1 MSSVAP
7 WHAAAGRLTLA
18 QVYSGLGDHQRARV
32 LTEEARE
39 RYTPA
44 ARSPLTDTMLK
55 QAEELVESLGDPPV
69 GPSLLTTA
77 ELRVVQYLPSHLT
90 FPEIGQQLWLSR
102 HTVKSQ
108 AMSAYRKLG
117 VSSRSEAVTRA
128 RQLGL
133 LPPR

>member
-1 MSSVAP
+1 
-7 WHAAAGRLTLA
+7 
-18 QVYSGLGDHQRARV
+18 
-32 LTEEARE
+32 
-39 RYTPA
+39 
-44 ARSPLTDTMLK
+44 
-55 QAEELVESLGDPPV
+55 
-69 GPSLLTTA
+69 LLTTA